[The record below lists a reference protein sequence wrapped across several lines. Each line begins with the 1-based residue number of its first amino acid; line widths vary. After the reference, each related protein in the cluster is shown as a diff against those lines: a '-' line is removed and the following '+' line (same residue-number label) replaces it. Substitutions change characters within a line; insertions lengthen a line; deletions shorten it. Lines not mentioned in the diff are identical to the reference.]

1 MRHAYALVPAVLL
14 ACGAAP
20 LAAQTTPATPGV
32 TFTNYYSIGD
42 SLAAG
47 YQSGSLVETHQRVS
61 VPALLARQ
69 AGVPDFQLPLVS
81 EPGIPVELHLEA
93 LSPSPLIVPKST
105 RSGAPTNLGLTRSYN
120 NLAVPGATVLDSGT
134 RVSDEGGLHDLILR
148 GRGTQ
153 VAQAVAARPSV
164 ITLWIGNNDVLG
176 AAVRGRAIDG
186 VTLTPAAA
194 FRTYYTAVVNVLRN
208 TGARVFAAN
217 LPDVTSIPYVTTI
230 PPVVVNPSTGQ
241 PVLAGGQPVP
251 LIGPAGPLP
260 SGSLVTLGA
269 SSLLAQGIGIPTAL
283 GGRGTPLP
291 DEVVLDPTELSIIKD
306 RVNANNQAIAEIC
319 QAANVP
325 VLDINGIMRDLAQN
339 GRTIGG
345 VTFTGSYL
353 TGGIFSYDGVHPTDL
368 GYAITA
374 NEWIRLLNASGAG
387 LPEVDLLPF
396 VGLATNVSAS
406 SRAKAPAATAWEFS
420 DEAQDSLLAAY
431 PRLDGR

>member
-1 MRHAYALVPAVLL
+1 MRNACFLAAVL
-14 ACGAAP
+14 ACGTAP
-20 LAAQTTPATPGV
+20 LAAQTTAPA
-32 TFTNYYSIGD
+32 FTAYYSIGD

-47 YQSGSLVETHQRVS
+47 FESGSLVATHQVVS
-61 VPALLARQ
+61 APALIARQ
-69 AGVPDFQLPLVS
+69 AGVTDFQLPLVS
-81 EPGIPVELHLEA
+81 EPGIPIELFLQS
-93 LSPSPLIVPKST
+93 LSPAPLIVPKSNRT
-105 RSGAPTNLGLTRSYN
+105 GAPQNLGLGRAYN
-120 NLAVPGATVLDSGT
+120 NMAVPGATVLDSGT
-134 RVSDEGGLHDLILR
+134 RATDNGGLHDLILR

-153 VAQAVAARPSV
+153 VAQVVAARPSV

-176 AAVRGRAIDG
+176 AAVRGRAVDG
-186 VTLTPAAA
+186 ETLTPAAA
-194 FRTYYTAVVNVLRN
+194 FRDYYTGVVATLRN
-208 TGARVFAAN
+208 TGARIFAAN

-230 PPVVVNPSTGQ
+230 PPVVVNPTTGQ
-241 PVLAGGQPVP
+241 PVLANNQPVP

-291 DEVVLDPTELSIIKD
+291 DEVVIDPTELAIIKD
-306 RVNANNQAIAEIC
+306 RVAVNNQAIATIC
-319 QAANVP
+319 QAANIP

-345 VTFTGSYL
+345 ITFTGAYL

-374 NEWIRLLNASGAG
+374 NEWIRLLNANGAA

-406 SRAKAPAATAWEFS
+406 SRGRVPHTAWEFPQ
-420 DEAQDSLLAAY
+420 ETQDSLLAIF
-431 PRLDGR
+431 PRLDER

>member
-1 MRHAYALVPAVLL
+1 MRNTCALAVVL

-20 LAAQTTPATPGV
+20 LAAQTGPPV
-32 TFTNYYSIGD
+32 FTAYYSIGD

-47 YQSGSLVETHQRVS
+47 FESGSLVQTHQVVS
-61 VPALLARQ
+61 APALIARQ
-69 AGVPDFQLPLVS
+69 AGVTDFQLPLVS
-81 EPGIPVELHLEA
+81 EPGIPIELHLET
-93 LSPSPLIVPKST
+93 LSPAPLIVPKSN
-105 RSGAPTNLGLTRSYN
+105 RPGQPQNLALPRAYN
-120 NLAVPGATVLDSGT
+120 NLAVPGATVLDAGT
-134 RVSDEGGLHDLILR
+134 TTTDNGGLHDLILR

-164 ITLWIGNNDVLG
+164 ITLWIGNNDVLA
-176 AAVRGRAIDG
+176 AAVRGRAVDG
-186 VTLTPAAA
+186 VTLTPAPA
-194 FRTYYTAVVNVLRN
+194 FRAYYAGVVATLRN
-208 TGARVFAAN
+208 TGARIFAAN

-230 PPVVVNPSTGQ
+230 PPVVVNPTTGQ
-241 PVLAGGQPVP
+241 PVLSNGQPIP
-251 LIGPAGPLP
+251 LIGPSGPLP

-269 SSLLAQGIGIPTAL
+269 SSLLAQGIGIPTAV

-291 DEVVLDPTELSIIKD
+291 DEVVLDPTELAIIKD
-306 RVNANNQAIAEIC
+306 RVIVNNQAIAEIC
-319 QAANVP
+319 QAASIP

-345 VTFTGSYL
+345 ATFTSSYL

-374 NEWIRLLNASGAG
+374 NEWIRLFNANGTA

-406 SRAKAPAATAWEFS
+406 ARAPAPPAAWEFPQ
-420 DEAQDSLLAAY
+420 ETQDRLLALF
-431 PRLDGR
+431 PRLDQR